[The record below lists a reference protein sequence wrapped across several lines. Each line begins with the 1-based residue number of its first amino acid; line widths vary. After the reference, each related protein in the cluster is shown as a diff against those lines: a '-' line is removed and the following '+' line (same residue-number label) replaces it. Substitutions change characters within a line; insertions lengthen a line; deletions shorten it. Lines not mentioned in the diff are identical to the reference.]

1 MAACTERIVY
11 FPAVLWSFAA
21 LLLLFESAEC
31 SVIPPQDLGPNEPY
45 HLVFISSALTTT
57 RSHDIDYYNGF
68 VTSVAISAGIASSA
82 RIIGSTRGGV
92 SAYENTAALFANHSS
107 VPIYNTLGERV
118 ADSFS
123 DLWDGSLHNAVKADE
138 LGNDLGN
145 RGVATGTSW
154 DGSASWNPL
163 GPKLG
168 SYGVETGRAGETS
181 AAWLETSGLTPSRYS
196 VPVYGITQELRTPP
210 DPRVTVRLF
219 SGFNMIAIPED
230 VRGRPALEEW
240 VSDLG
245 DASEIASVQIFD
257 IDSSSLVTL
266 IPDDPSNPSINLSG
280 GEALIVRARAEKV
293 VRFNSPF
300 CSAHDFGEGFNLVGF
315 ACPSEGYSA
324 FRLLRDIGDGAVS
337 SISRYSTTTSRF
349 ETAAFYRGMA
359 VGQDFPIRAG
369 EGYIVF
375 SKQPVIG
382 FREDSAV
389 R

>member
-1 MAACTERIVY
+1 
-11 FPAVLWSFAA
+11 
-21 LLLLFESAEC
+21 
-31 SVIPPQDLGPNEPY
+31 
-45 HLVFISSALTTT
+45 
-57 RSHDIDYYNGF
+57 
-68 VTSVAISAGIASSA
+68 
-82 RIIGSTRGGV
+82 V

-375 SKQPVIG
+375 SKQAQQAPRPDRPLPRRRFANGAATSGGPGLTLDVAQGNRTMSVPAVIQLQEYATDEAHDVSELLRKALLVVE
-382 FREDSAV
+382 FNRTPT
-389 R
+389 